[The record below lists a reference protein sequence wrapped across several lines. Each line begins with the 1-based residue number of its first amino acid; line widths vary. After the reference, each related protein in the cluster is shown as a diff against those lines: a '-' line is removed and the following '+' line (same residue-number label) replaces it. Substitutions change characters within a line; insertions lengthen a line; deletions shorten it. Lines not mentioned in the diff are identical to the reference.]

1 MAYKKLIKVSNV
13 CQVLDKRTY
22 PATGTNNGITFAYNG
37 DGGYTANGTFAS
49 SDGAYFYFCNG
60 ANKNVVKLVA
70 NHKYLV
76 LNGTYYESGTY
87 SVWLVVNNGLSAES
101 NGTIFGNDF
110 NAKCYTPKNDEE
122 AALSMRIVHK
132 TNVDTINFTF
142 KPQLFDLTEM
152 YGAGHEPTT
161 VAQFRQDFPDEIYD
175 YSPHC
180 WLTSYKRV
188 FMTGGGNYLTS
199 YQRNL
204 TCKTKNLFDI
214 SSAKKVSGASSF
226 SKNGNQITVS
236 HRAGYSNISANVL
249 LDTSLVGKTVTFSAY
264 AKTSDK
270 NTAYLRIQWLAP
282 NGLAS
287 TSLIKSNNVSGQEY
301 QKVSLTGVIPAQP
314 DDEHNNLCLSFYS
327 NGNNVLLPS
336 QVYTVVYTDIQL
348 ELGDT
353 ATDYVPYGHL

>member
-13 CQVLDKRTY
+13 CQVLDKSKY
-22 PATGTNNGITFAYNG
+22 PATTTKEGITWTNNG
-37 DGGYTANGTFAS
+37 DGTITANGTATQMAVYIVS
-49 SDGAYFYFCNG
+49 YKMHPIIGR
-60 ANKNVVKLVA
+60 
-70 NHKYLV
+70 KYLITG
-76 LNGTYYESGTY
+76 NPNNSGTDWY
-87 SVWLVVNNGLSAES
+87 KVLFYVGTHMGEQHEKIFSVEKSDPISCYITVWNGITVS
-101 NGTIFGNDF
+101 NI
-110 NAKCYTPKNDEE
+110 
-122 AALSMRIVHK
+122 
-132 TNVDTINFTF
+132 TF

-161 VAQFRQDFPDEIYD
+161 VEQFRQDFPEEMYD
-175 YSPHC
+175 YSPRC
-180 WLTSYKRV
+180 WLTSYERV
-188 FMTGGGNYLTS
+188 ILTGGGNYLTT

-214 SSAKKVSGASSF
+214 NSAVKVSGVSSF

-301 QKVSLTGVIPAQP
+301 QKVTLTGVVPEQP
-314 DDEHNNLCLSFYS
+314 DDEHNMLCISFYS
-327 NGNNVLLPS
+327 NGNNVPLPL
-336 QVYTVVYTDIQL
+336 QEYTVIYTDIQL

-353 ATDYVPYGHL
+353 ATGYVPYGHL